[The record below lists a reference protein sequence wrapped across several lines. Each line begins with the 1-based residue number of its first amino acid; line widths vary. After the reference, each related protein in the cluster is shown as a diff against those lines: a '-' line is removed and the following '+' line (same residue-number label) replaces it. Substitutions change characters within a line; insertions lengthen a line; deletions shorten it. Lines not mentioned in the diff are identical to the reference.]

1 MKILV
6 MAKQVPDTFGQR
18 NINLDTGMLERY
30 ESEPVPDEIN
40 ERGLEAAL
48 NHKDDHPETE
58 VIVLCMGKADSV
70 KSMRKLL
77 SMGADS
83 AVLVAD
89 DTLSGSDAVQ
99 TSLVLTAAVQRIA
112 PDMVLAGMQS
122 TDGGGGLVPA
132 MVAERLGWSI
142 LPGIEEL
149 SIADVTVRGR
159 LRGPNSVLQLAAEL
173 PAVVSVTEKIAEAR
187 FPNFKGIMQAKKKP
201 LEIWDLAQL
210 GIDAGPDAAQ
220 VRSVM
225 VSAQRKPERQAGT
238 RITDDGTAAKQLSDF
253 LATRRLI

>member
-18 NINLDTGMLERY
+18 NINLDTGMLQRF

-40 ERGLEAAL
+40 ERSLEAAL
-48 NHKDDHPETE
+48 IYKDEHPDTE
-58 VIVLCMGKADSV
+58 IIVLCMGNADSV
-70 KSMRKLL
+70 KPLRKLL

-83 AVLVAD
+83 AVLIAD
-89 DTLSGSDAVQ
+89 DTLGGSDAVQ

-112 PDMVLAGMQS
+112 PDLVLAGTQS
-122 TDGGGGLVPA
+122 TDGGGGVVPA
-132 MVAERLGWSI
+132 MVAERLGWAI
-142 LPGIEEL
+142 LPGIEKL
-149 SIADVTVRGR
+149 SIADATVRGR
-159 LRGPNSVLQLAAEL
+159 LRGPNSVLHLGAEL
-173 PAVVSVTEKIAEAR
+173 PAVASVTEKIGEAR

-225 VSAQRKPERQAGT
+225 VSARRKPERQAGT
-238 RITDDGTAAKQLSDF
+238 RITDDGTAAKQLGEF